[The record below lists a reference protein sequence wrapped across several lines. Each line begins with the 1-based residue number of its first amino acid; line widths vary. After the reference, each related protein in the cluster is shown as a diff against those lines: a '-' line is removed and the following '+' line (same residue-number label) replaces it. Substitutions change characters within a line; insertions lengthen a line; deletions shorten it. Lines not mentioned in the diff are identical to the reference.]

1 MTREITVLEAPIQDP
16 FICAKCG
23 VGAGDRPYFVD
34 LGIDNEFVI
43 QNAET
48 KLPHYTMGVVYFCSE
63 CMQNAFSVLNRLVFQ
78 FINARIN
85 SNLNVAE
92 EKAQAFEIQLQE
104 NAHLKKELD
113 RVNEELKAAKDL
125 YQTAFLN
132 KVHSEEVQATAEDLL
147 VNLLGAEEIEPGTVD
162 ADNSDAAGDDSD
174 FEGDSSDSEPDN
186 SDPPVD
192 PNAIRIN
199 LSGLGT

>member
-1 MTREITVLEAPIQDP
+1 MTREITVLEAPIQEP

-48 KLPHYTMGVVYFCSE
+48 RLPHYTMGVVYFCSE
-63 CMQNAFSVLNRLVFQ
+63 CMQNAFSVFNRLVFK
-78 FINARIN
+78 FIQARVNA
-85 SNLNVAE
+85 NLNVAE
-92 EKAQAFEIQLQE
+92 EKAQAFDIQLQE

-125 YQTAFLN
+125 YQTAFLD
-132 KVHSEEVQATAEDLL
+132 KVHSEEVQATATAEDLL
-147 VNLLGAEEIEPGTVD
+147 VNLLGAEEIEPGR
-162 ADNSDAAGDDSD
+162 DNSDAAGSDSD
-174 FEGDSSDSEPDN
+174 SEGNDSDSEPDN
-186 SDPPVD
+186 SNSANTPDP
-192 PNAIRIN
+192 IRID
-199 LSGLGT
+199 LSGIGT